1 MSAQIIKLSDRRKA
15 RPKPLP
21 NLTDLPLSI
30 FAAYAAV
37 GLAIYRSMADAA
49 QLCLKL

>member
-30 FAAYAAV
+30 LAAYAAV
-37 GLAIYRSMADAA
+37 GLESIGRWPMLRSWV
-49 QLCLKL
+49 